1 MKKEK
6 EQYKKLIRS
15 IIVILLVACETII
28 FMHYWIN
35 IYNKYTVFPFFQ
47 KGHWMMAA
55 MYIIYQIIFLYIFG
69 GLKVGYLKKANIIF
83 SQVLAMLGSNVIIY
97 LQIVLL
103 SVRFVNIVP
112 MMKATLVDICVV
124 VIVAI
129 ISESIFRKLFP
140 PRELIVLYEDYDPDE
155 FIKKM
160 NSRKDKYIIKQKLN
174 VSDGIDKIKKDI
186 IQSQGVV
193 IYDVH
198 SELRN
203 VILKMCYEND
213 IRAYSTTKISDILIE
228 ERKVFIYSIH
238 HCYYIEITD

>member
-83 SQVLAMLGSNVIIY
+83 S
-97 LQIVLL
+97 LL
-103 SVRFVNIVP
+103 HPS
-112 MMKATLVDICVV
+112 
-124 VIVAI
+124 
-129 ISESIFRKLFP
+129 
-140 PRELIVLYEDYDPDE
+140 YD
-155 FIKKM
+155 
-160 NSRKDKYIIKQKLN
+160 L
-174 VSDGIDKIKKDI
+174 
-186 IQSQGVV
+186 
-193 IYDVH
+193 
-198 SELRN
+198 
-203 VILKMCYEND
+203 
-213 IRAYSTTKISDILIE
+213 
-228 ERKVFIYSIH
+228 
-238 HCYYIEITD
+238 